1 MSRLGTINKV
11 LHLKER
17 REEEIELEVREL
29 RDAVAVQEMRLASLE
44 EAYMDTVGA
53 FHRKQDA
60 GGLGPNE
67 MGVYYSYLY
76 HLQKEM
82 DSKKAEIARS
92 LSALDA
98 KHGALV
104 EAHKETRV
112 VESLKDRRSREF
124 AKEESRLERK
134 QMDSLPSMLRDGR

>member
-1 MSRLGTINKV
+1 MNRLGTIDKV

-17 REEEIELEVREL
+17 RREEIELEVRNL
-29 RDAVAVQEMRLASLE
+29 RDTVAVQEMRLGSLE
-44 EAYMDTVGA
+44 GAYMDTIQA
-53 FHRKQDA
+53 FHRKQSDGSLA
-60 GGLGPNE
+60 PQE

-82 DSKKAEIARS
+82 DARKAEIARS
-92 LSALDA
+92 LAALDA

-112 VESLKDRRSREF
+112 VESLKDRRTREH
-124 AKEESRLERK
+124 AKEERRQARK
-134 QMDSLPSMLRDGR
+134 EMDSISIASRENR